1 MIMIIKIIDSHRNG
15 GITHHL
21 KVPDW
26 PIPVSQLRSRYPKCL
41 RLERLLPRKL
51 LHVSYIEK

>member
-1 MIMIIKIIDSHRNG
+1 MIMIIKVINSHHDG

-51 LHVSYIEK
+51 WHVS